1 MPSPTTAPSPGRA
14 AVNVHIAD
22 TVLAKIAA
30 YRTLEVP
37 GVAVLRPS
45 LPRSFTQ
52 LPGWAIRDRSDTPT
66 TISTNGVKVD
76 ADSDP
81 VAVELDV
88 ILYYGQPCIEVAT
101 IIQEHVADALR
112 VDAGVTPTVTVNI
125 VDLELETSPS
135 PAFGELPA

>member
-1 MPSPTTAPSPGRA
+1 MQSPTTAPSPDRA

-22 TVLAKIAA
+22 VVLAKIAA

-37 GVAVLRPS
+37 GVAALRPS
-45 LPRSFTQ
+45 LARSFTQ
-52 LPGWAIRDRSDTPT
+52 LPGRAIRDRSDSPT
-66 TISTNGVKVD
+66 TISTDGVKVD
-76 ADSDP
+76 AANDP

-88 ILYYGQPCIEVAT
+88 IVYYGHPCIEVAT
-101 IIQEHVADALR
+101 TIQEHVTDALR

-125 VDLELETSPS
+125 VDLDLETPTP